1 MKISDAK
8 AEYTDFRI
16 AFNRDCLKNTFFKS
30 LWLIDSFF
38 KIKHIS
44 GNCPSRVLI
53 VKTA

>member
-16 AFNRDCLKNTFFKS
+16 AFNRDCLKNTLFKS
-30 LWLIDSFF
+30 LWLNRLFF

-44 GNCPSRVLI
+44 GNCPSRMLI